1 MAVVA
6 IIFFA
11 VITLWVVAVAL
22 KVGARQTGLLNQLIY
37 GLGTGIL
44 LIVTVILLIFVV
56 LFMLAF
62 FHA

>member
-22 KVGARQTGLLNQLIY
+22 KVGARQTGLLNRLIY

-62 FHA
+62 FYA